1 MAETTVAVPA
11 SPPKSPKKRMSAGKK
26 KTGSKAPANHPPYQ
40 SMTKNAIKTM
50 KEMKGSSRQAI
61 LKFLMANYQVGGD
74 AIKINAHL
82 KMALKRMVK
91 SGDLKQL
98 KGTGA
103 SGRFRLGDK
112 AKKMGEGKPRKRTVK
127 KAGKAK
133 KSRAPKKMTTT
144 AATDETVAA
153 SPAKKMTKK
162 VKKTKSPKKVT
173 KKTTKPK
180 TKKSP
185 AKKTGAKKS
194 PKKKMAKKSSPKK
207 MKKTMKAPAVATA

>member
-1 MAETTVAVPA
+1 MAETTTATVPA
-11 SPPKSPKKRMSAGKK
+11 SPPKSPKKRMTAGKK

-40 SMTKNAIKTM
+40 SMIKNAIKTM

-91 SGDLKQL
+91 SNDLKQL

-103 SGRFRLGDK
+103 SGRFRLDK
-112 AKKMGEGKPRKRTVK
+112 AKKTEGKPRKRTVK
-127 KAGKAK
+127 KTGKAK
-133 KSRAPKKMTTT
+133 KSRKPKMMTTT
-144 AATDETVAA
+144 AATTGEAPAA
-153 SPAKKMTKK
+153 SPAKKSTKK
-162 VKKTKSPKKVT
+162 PKSPKKVT

-180 TKKSP
+180 KARSP

-207 MKKTMKAPAVATA
+207 MKKTTKAPAVATA

>member
-1 MAETTVAVPA
+1 MAETAAAVPA
-11 SPPKSPKKRMSAGKK
+11 SPPKSPKKKMTAGKK

-112 AKKMGEGKPRKRTVK
+112 AKKSGEGKPRKRTAK
-127 KAGKAK
+127 KTGKAK
-133 KSRAPKKMTTT
+133 KSRAPKMAKMTTP
-144 AATDETVAA
+144 AATGEAVAA
-153 SPAKKMTKK
+153 SPAKKSTKK
-162 VKKTKSPKKVT
+162 QKSPKKVT

-180 TKKSP
+180 KARSP